1 MNGTNKVAL
10 RRDLLQRETLVGA
23 MEGVMSIVQKSM
35 EAKRELRNAEKR
47 LRNFELVS
55 AGLSASM
62 AQLHSLGLEAARAS
76 VASAE
81 KRVALQKER
90 VKSRIMLLKARAT

>member
-1 MNGTNKVAL
+1 LLKQETELAITEGIMN
-10 RRDLLQRETLVGA
+10 
-23 MEGVMSIVQKSM
+23 IVQNSM

-55 AGLSASM
+55 TGLSASM
-62 AQLHSLGLEAARAS
+62 AQLHSLGLKAARAS
-76 VASAE
+76 VASAQ

-90 VKSRIMLLKARAT
+90 VKNRIKLLKARAALAARKKD